1 MDLKLTLLLF
11 PLVWMKTVKIYI
23 WFWITSAPSP
33 IAFKGKHW
41 QGKKQGVKK
50 GKWLMS
56 EIWTLWLRF
65 LTWKD
70 PAKSEVYW
78 QHSSSV
84 VACPAPVHEVVCS
97 NHYYN
102 SHLHKCSSR
111 KEQKTLDGYI
121 SDIFTDAEHRYFHHM
136 VLGNDL

>member
-1 MDLKLTLLLF
+1 M
-11 PLVWMKTVKIYI
+11 
-23 WFWITSAPSP
+23 
-33 IAFKGKHW
+33 
-41 QGKKQGVKK
+41 KK

-56 EIWTLWLRF
+56 ESQTLWLSF
-65 LTWKD
+65 LPWKD

-102 SHLHKCSSR
+102 SHLHKCSSK
-111 KEQKTLDGYI
+111 KEGKALDGYN
-121 SDIFTDAEHRYFHHM
+121 SDFFTDGGHCCFHHM
-136 VLGNDL
+136 VLWNDL